1 MSKNNPEQKIVALDC
16 ATVAGPNNQH
26 ILTRVSIVDFYGKVV
41 FDTFVSHEQCEVH
54 KYLIKESGIQQ
65 EQLTGAPSFRTVQKT
80 VYDIISDKI
89 VVGHNLHF
97 DFLIL
102 GLTNPVKFVRDIG
115 TNSFILGTYGHTSK
129 QPVSLNKLTKLILQ
143 REIQLGCQDPIE
155 EATAAMDIYKY
166 FQMEIENGHLK
177 DMKAMRD
184 ESLVFPQT
192 EIDMESKSS
201 NGTRNAL
208 IGGGILAA
216 GILAVGF
223 SIFGKR
229 RSHNK

>member
-16 ATVAGPNNQH
+16 AIVAGPNNQH
-26 ILTRVSIVDFYGKVV
+26 ILTRVSIVDFYGKII
-41 FDTFVSHEQCEVH
+41 FDTFVSHENSEVH
-54 KYLIKESGIQQ
+54 NYLFEGSGIKP
-65 EQLTGAPSFRTVQKT
+65 EQLMGAPSFHTVQKT

-102 GLTNPVKFVRDIG
+102 GLSNPVKYVRDIG

-143 REIQLGCQDPIE
+143 REIQLGSQDSVG

-177 DMKAMRD
+177 DMKAMR
-184 ESLVFPQT
+184 EKGTVFPQT
-192 EIDMESKSS
+192 ETDVETKSS

-216 GILAVGF
+216 GILAVGL

-229 RSHNK
+229 RSNNK